1 MYEDLE
7 LKAIMEQTL
16 NETIKEIQKK
26 LPIEP
31 NEKEKNAIT
40 ITYVLNDNQ
49 FIRRFSIFNTIL
61 VFVFT

>member
-16 NETIKEIQKK
+16 NETIKEIRNK

-61 VFVFT
+61 VLIFT